1 MHTLEFDKI
10 CSILEEF
17 CGSTPAKHM
26 CATLRPSQSL
36 EWIEKAQAQT
46 AAAFNRM
53 LKSDRLSFGANF
65 DARQL
70 LKDATI
76 GRSLSME

>member
-1 MHTLEFDKI
+1 MNGKVLHTLEFDKI
-10 CSILEEF
+10 TTILEGY
-17 CGSTPAKHM
+17 CGSAPAKHM

-46 AAAFNRM
+46 AAALSRM

-70 LKDATI
+70 IKDASI
-76 GRSLSME
+76 